1 MYRFDLTGTQ
11 WKNVTS
17 PGQAI
22 AQLPPM
28 TAQGS
33 TDGGKTWQDLGQLM
47 PSTAPTVA
55 ADGTVTLGPASFF
68 FQNAAGTATPPAW
81 TRPAPCARVRATS
94 R

>member
-33 TDGGKTWQDLGQLM
+33 TDGGKTWQDLGQVM
-47 PSTAPTVA
+47 PATAPTVA

-68 FQNAAGTATPPAW
+68 FQNAAGTATPPGVDP
-81 TRPAPCARVRATS
+81 TGSLCRVRATS